1 MFNDLPP
8 SFRNHELQR
17 HAYNAA
23 FHELGLRWFW
33 DSDTY
38 EQLMQRSADAGQR
51 IRFFLET
58 QQPHLLKAY
67 DADFLA
73 AAIHRAQLQ
82 YVERY
87 TQVHDPKT
95 VRCDWGQLMNAELGA

>member
-8 SFRNHELQR
+8 SLRNHELER

-33 DSDTY
+33 DSDLY

-51 IRFFLET
+51 VRFYLET
-58 QQPHLLKAY
+58 HQPHLLKAY

-73 AAIHRAQLQ
+73 SAIHRTQLRH
-82 YVERY
+82 VERY
-87 TQVHDPKT
+87 AQAHAPRV
-95 VRCDWGQLMNAELGA
+95 VRCDWGQMVNAELGA